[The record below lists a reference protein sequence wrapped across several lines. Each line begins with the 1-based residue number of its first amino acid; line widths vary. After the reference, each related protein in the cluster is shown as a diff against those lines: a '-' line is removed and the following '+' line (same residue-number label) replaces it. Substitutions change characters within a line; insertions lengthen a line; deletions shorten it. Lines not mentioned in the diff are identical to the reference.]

1 MKTILKVAMAGIGCF
16 GFSTLLLFNHHNNLE
31 FEHDMLIHITNNVR
45 FLTNESD
52 SNVAFEDVNLLTA
65 RQDYIQLGEH
75 AFVKQIN
82 FMVEEE
88 DSDGETSSTKT
99 QKFKIPFPQTIQNEE
114 FEEINHPAFDMMPP
128 LANSPQGQRL
138 KEKLE
143 VPRFWNPSFFPNSHD
158 NDIRESLGNYGE
170 RLLTKEET
178 DMIGSF
184 VIPAKDYDEQE
195 EHIEEREEKRNDD
208 QYVNIIQ
215 EVSIEVPVDVKPLET
230 IFVAISSYRDPRC
243 THTVEKLFEQADY
256 PERLRIAVVDQ
267 TSDDNETCINED
279 ECDDDKVSSPICD
292 FIHQIDTF
300 HLDAELA
307 IGPTFARHISNRMY
321 RGEYFAMQTDA
332 HMEFVAGS

>member
-1 MKTILKVAMAGIGCF
+1 MAITGIVCF
-16 GFSTLLLFNHHNNLE
+16 GFSTLLLFNHHHNNLE
-31 FEHDMLIHITNNVR
+31 FEHDMLIQITNNVR

-52 SNVAFEDVNLLTA
+52 ANISFEDLNLHTA
-65 RQDYIQLGEH
+65 SLDYIQSGEQ
-75 AFVKQIN
+75 AFVKQVN
-82 FMVEEE
+82 FIVEEE

-99 QKFKIPFPQTIQNEE
+99 LQFKIPFPQTIQNEE

-128 LANSPQGQRL
+128 LANSPQGKRL
-138 KEKLE
+138 KEKLK
-143 VPRFWNPSFFPNSHD
+143 VPRFWNPSFFPNSHA
-158 NDIRESLGNYGE
+158 NDLRESLGNYGE

-184 VIPAKDYDEQE
+184 VMPAEDYDEQE
-195 EHIEEREEKRNDD
+195 EQIVEKEEKRNDD

-215 EVSIEVPVDVKPLET
+215 ELSIEVPVDVKPLET

-243 THTVEKLFEQADY
+243 THTVEKLFQQAEY
-256 PERLRIAVVDQ
+256 PERLRVAVVDQ
-267 TSDDNETCINED
+267 TSEEDEICIDKKKCDDDN
-279 ECDDDKVSSPICD
+279 DKVSSPICD

-307 IGPTFARHISNRMY
+307 IGPIFARHIANRMY

-332 HMEFVAGS
+332 HMEFAIGSS